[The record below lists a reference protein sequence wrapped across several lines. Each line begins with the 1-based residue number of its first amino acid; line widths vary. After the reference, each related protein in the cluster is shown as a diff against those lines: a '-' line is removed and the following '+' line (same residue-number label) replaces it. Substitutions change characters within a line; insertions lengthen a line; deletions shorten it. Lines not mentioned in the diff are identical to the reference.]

1 MWLFMRSFVDNP
13 PQKSTLGT
21 VCCRQSSSSHAG
33 SRCAGKA
40 CHHKDPVNTPIRRL
54 RTVELAL
61 PKSSAAASKYISGCD
76 FDATA
81 GARGNGGW
89 SQESAS
95 QPIPTNQTTSSSKT
109 APENLGFGN
118 APFQLTLHNFSVQQR
133 ELASYITSNLT
144 TAGESDI
151 ASYRI
156 PDNSRTMAAKR
167 KAAGMAA
174 TMVEEPVDPSD
185 ELMFL
190 ALGGGNE
197 VGRSCHIIQYKG
209 KTVMLDAGQHPA
221 YDGLAA
227 LPFFDDFDLSTVDV
241 LLISHFHIDHAASL
255 PYVLAKTNFRGRV
268 FMTHPT
274 KAIYKW
280 LIQDS
285 VRVGNTSSN
294 PTSQPV
300 YTEQDHLN
308 TFPQIEA
315 IDYHTTHTISSI
327 RITPYPAG
335 HVLGA
340 AMFLIEIAGL
350 KIFFTGDYSR
360 EQDRHLVSAESRSP
374 SRARTSLDEN
384 ITGIL
389 NRGGRVLMPVFALG
403 RAQELLLIL
412 DEYWGKHSEYQK
424 IPIYYAS
431 NLARKCM
438 VVYQTY
444 VGAMNDNIK
453 RLFRERMA
461 EAEAAGDGAG
471 KGGPW
476 DFKYIRSLKN
486 LDRFDDVGGCVMLA
500 SPGMLQNGVS
510 RELLERWAPS
520 DKNGVI
526 ITGYS
531 VEGTMAKHIVTEPDQ
546 IHAVMSRNTN
556 GVRRGPGGDGEK
568 VMIPRR
574 CTVAEYSFAA
584 HVDGNENREFI
595 EEVAAPVVILVHGE
609 QHNMMRLKS
618 KLLSLNSG
626 KPEQEKTK
634 VYSPRN
640 CEELRILFKA
650 DKTAKVVGKLA
661 SIPPPNKLQ
670 MTDDYDAPLVTG
682 VLVQNDFKMSV
693 VDPEDL
699 REYAGLTTS
708 MIACKQ
714 RLTLSAAGI
723 DLIKWALEGT
733 FGSIEE
739 LPETKNRGSNGT
751 EENGDEKM
759 EDADEEI
766 TQTMTAYL
774 VMGCV
779 TPCRR
784 QAVRQQEPAYSRAAD
799 AEPAR
804 PPVAAGAARAA
815 VPLPRGAVR
824 RRRRLAG
831 GGAQAAA
838 PDQGREGGGQG
849 EADAGS
855 EASMELSDDGEEE
868 EKLLQARQQAEVE
881 RLHKIGIPVP
891 GVTIKVDKMVATV
904 WLEDLEVECPNRVFA
919 DRVRAVV
926 ERAAEVT
933 APLWG

>member
-1 MWLFMRSFVDNP
+1 M
-13 PQKSTLGT
+13 
-21 VCCRQSSSSHAG
+21 
-33 SRCAGKA
+33 
-40 CHHKDPVNTPIRRL
+40 
-54 RTVELAL
+54 
-61 PKSSAAASKYISGCD
+61 AS
-76 FDATA
+76 
-81 GARGNGGW
+81 
-89 SQESAS
+89 
-95 QPIPTNQTTSSSKT
+95 
-109 APENLGFGN
+109 
-118 APFQLTLHNFSVQQR
+118 
-133 ELASYITSNLT
+133 
-144 TAGESDI
+144 
-151 ASYRI
+151 
-156 PDNSRTMAAKR
+156 KR
-167 KAAGMAA
+167 KASAMAA
-174 TMVEEPVDPSD
+174 TIDEEPVDPAD

-190 ALGGGNE
+190 CLGGGNE

-350 KIFFTGDYSR
+350 NIFFTGDYSR
-360 EQDRHLVSAESRSP
+360 EQDRHLVSAEVPRGIKIDVLITESTYGVSTHVPRLEREQALMKSI
-374 SRARTSLDEN
+374 TS
-384 ITGIL
+384 IL

-412 DEYWGKHSEYQK
+412 DEYWGKHSEFQK

-510 RELLERWAPS
+510 RELLERWAPNE
-520 DKNGVI
+520 KNGVI

-531 VEGTMAKHIVTEPDQ
+531 VEGTMAKHIVQEPDQ
-546 IHAVMSRNTN
+546 IQAVMSRNLHA
-556 GVRRGPGGDGEK
+556 VRRAPGGDGEK

-574 CTVAEYSFAA
+574 CSVAEYSFAA
-584 HVDGNENREFI
+584 HVDGQENKEFI

-618 KLLSLNSG
+618 KLLSLNAG
-626 KPEQEKTK
+626 KADKVK

-640 CEELRILFKA
+640 CEELRIPFKT
-650 DKTAKVVGKLA
+650 DKVAKVVGKLA
-661 SIPPPNKLQ
+661 SIPPPQQLP
-670 MTDDYDAPLVTG
+670 MPDDQSTELIAG
-682 VLVQNDFKMSV
+682 VIVQNDFKMSLM
-693 VDPEDL
+693 DPEDL

-708 MIACKQ
+708 TIACRQ
-714 RLTLSAAGI
+714 RFTLSAAGI

-733 FGSIEE
+733 FGNIEE
-739 LPETKNRGSNGT
+739 LPETKNRKENYDAEANG
-751 EENGDEKM
+751 NGKLP
-759 EDADEEI
+759 DADEEVA
-766 TQTMTAYL
+766 QLVAAYL
-774 VMGCV
+774 VMGCI
-779 TPCRR
+779 T
-784 QAVRQQEPAYSRAAD
+784 VRYRNNGEVELEWEGNMLNDGIAD
-799 AEPAR
+799 AVMAVLLSVESSPAAVKRSASKHPHSHGLPAR
-804 PPVAAGAARAA
+804 NPHANLTPAERLERLFLFLEAQFGADALAPVAIPKLPPLVKDKKPKKSEDDDDDAAS
-815 VPLPRGAVR
+815 
-824 RRRRLAG
+824 
-831 GGAQAAA
+831 
-838 PDQGREGGGQG
+838 D
-849 EADAGS
+849 
-855 EASMELSDDGEEE
+855 ASMELSDDGEEE
-868 EKLLQARQQAEVE
+868 ERLLELRQQTELE

-904 WLEDLEVECPNRVFA
+904 WLEDLEVECNHKAFA
-919 DRVRAVV
+919 DRVKAVV
-926 ERAAEVT
+926 ERAVEVT

>member
-1 MWLFMRSFVDNP
+1 M
-13 PQKSTLGT
+13 ST
-21 VCCRQSSSSHAG
+21 
-33 SRCAGKA
+33 
-40 CHHKDPVNTPIRRL
+40 
-54 RTVELAL
+54 
-61 PKSSAAASKYISGCD
+61 
-76 FDATA
+76 
-81 GARGNGGW
+81 
-89 SQESAS
+89 
-95 QPIPTNQTTSSSKT
+95 
-109 APENLGFGN
+109 
-118 APFQLTLHNFSVQQR
+118 
-133 ELASYITSNLT
+133 
-144 TAGESDI
+144 
-151 ASYRI
+151 
-156 PDNSRTMAAKR
+156 KR
-167 KAAGMAA
+167 KASAMANA
-174 TMVEEPVDPSD
+174 PAEEPVDPSD

-190 ALGGGNE
+190 CLGGGNE

-227 LPFFDDFDLSTVDV
+227 LPFYDDFDLSTVDV

-360 EQDRHLVSAESRSP
+360 EQDRHLVSAEVPRGVKIDVLITESTYGVSTHVPRLEREQALMKSI
-374 SRARTSLDEN
+374 TS
-384 ITGIL
+384 IL

-412 DEYWGKHSEYQK
+412 DEYWGKHQEFQK
-424 IPIYYAS
+424 VPIYYAS

-461 EAEAAGDGAG
+461 EAEAAKDGA

-476 DFKYIRSLKN
+476 DFKFIRSLKN
-486 LDRFDDVGGCVMLA
+486 LDRFDDVGSCVMLA

-531 VEGTMAKHIVTEPDQ
+531 VEGTMAKHIVQEPDQ
-546 IHAVMSRNTN
+546 IQAVMSRNTN
-556 GVRRGPGGDGEK
+556 AIRRAPGADSEK
-568 VMIPRR
+568 IMIPRR
-574 CTVAEYSFAA
+574 CSVAEYSFAA
-584 HVDGNENREFI
+584 HVDGQENKEFI

-618 KLLSLNSG
+618 KLLSLNAG
-626 KPEQEKTK
+626 KADK
-634 VYSPRN
+634 VKVFSPRN
-640 CEELRILFKA
+640 CEELRIPFKT
-650 DKTAKVVGKLA
+650 DKIAKVVGKLA
-661 SIPPPNKLQ
+661 SIPPPRQLLTPDNQ
-670 MTDDYDAPLVTG
+670 ETQLVAG
-682 VLVQNDFKMSV
+682 VIVQNDFKMSLM
-693 VDPEDL
+693 DPEDL

-708 MIACKQ
+708 TIACRQ
-714 RLTLSAAGI
+714 RFRLSAAGF

-733 FGSIEE
+733 FGNIEE
-739 LPETKNRGSNGT
+739 VHEDKK
-751 EENGDEKM
+751 EENGDDVTNGTKE
-759 EDADEEI
+759 EADEEI
-766 TQTMTAYL
+766 NQIVAAYL

-779 TPCRR
+779 T
-784 QAVRQQEPAYSRAAD
+784 VRYRNNGEVELEWEGNTLNDGIAD
-799 AEPAR
+799 AIMTVIFSVESSPAAVTR
-804 PPVAAGAARAA
+804 SASKHSHSHDHSHDFKLPERNPHANLSPDERLERLFLFLEAQFGADAVSPIPLPKLPPVAKDSKPPKSETKAEDGA
-815 VPLPRGAVR
+815 
-824 RRRRLAG
+824 
-831 GGAQAAA
+831 
-838 PDQGREGGGQG
+838 DS
-849 EADAGS
+849 D
-855 EASMELSDDGEEE
+855 ASMELSDDEEE
-868 EKLLQARQQAEVE
+868 EERLLELRQKAELD

-891 GVTIKVDKMVATV
+891 GVQIKVDKVVAMV
-904 WLEDLEVECPNRVFA
+904 WLENLEVECANKMLAARIKV
-919 DRVRAVV
+919 VV
-926 ERAAEVT
+926 ERAVEVT
-933 APLWG
+933 APLWA

>member
-1 MWLFMRSFVDNP
+1 M
-13 PQKSTLGT
+13 
-21 VCCRQSSSSHAG
+21 
-33 SRCAGKA
+33 
-40 CHHKDPVNTPIRRL
+40 
-54 RTVELAL
+54 
-61 PKSSAAASKYISGCD
+61 AS
-76 FDATA
+76 
-81 GARGNGGW
+81 
-89 SQESAS
+89 
-95 QPIPTNQTTSSSKT
+95 
-109 APENLGFGN
+109 
-118 APFQLTLHNFSVQQR
+118 
-133 ELASYITSNLT
+133 
-144 TAGESDI
+144 
-151 ASYRI
+151 
-156 PDNSRTMAAKR
+156 KR
-167 KAAGMAA
+167 KAAAMAS
-174 TMVEEPVDPSD
+174 TVPDEPVDPAD

-190 ALGGGNE
+190 CLGGGNE

-294 PTSQPV
+294 PTSQLV

-350 KIFFTGDYSR
+350 NIFFTGDYSR
-360 EQDRHLVSAESRSP
+360 EQDRHLVSAEVPRGVKIDVLITESTYGVASHVPRVEREQALMKS
-374 SRARTSLDEN
+374 

-412 DEYWGKHSEYQK
+412 DEYWAKHGDFQK
-424 IPIYYAS
+424 FPIYYAS

-438 VVYQTY
+438 LVYQTY

-461 EAEAAGDGAG
+461 EAEASGDGAG

-476 DFKYIRSLKN
+476 DFKFIRSLKN
-486 LDRFDDVGGCVMLA
+486 IDRFDDVGGCVMLA

-520 DKNGVI
+520 EKNGVI

-531 VEGTMAKHIVTEPDQ
+531 VEGTMAKQIMQEPDQ
-546 IHAVMSRNTN
+546 IQSVMSRNM
-556 GVRRGPGGDGEK
+556 GGARRGPGGDAEK

-574 CTVAEYSFAA
+574 CTVQEYSFAA
-584 HVDGNENREFI
+584 HVDGVENREFI

-609 QHNMMRLKS
+609 VHNMMRLKS
-618 KLLSLNSG
+618 KLLSLNSN
-626 KPEQEKTK
+626 KTNK
-634 VYSPRN
+634 VKVFSPKN
-640 CEELRILFKA
+640 CEELRIPFKQ
-650 DKTAKVVGKLA
+650 DKTAKVVGRLA
-661 SIPPPNKLQ
+661 AIPPPS
-670 MTDDYDAPLVTG
+670 DAMDTSVHEPQLVTG
-682 VLVQNDFKMSV
+682 VLVQNDFKMSLMA
-693 VDPEDL
+693 PEDL
-699 REYAGLTTS
+699 REYAGLTTTT
-708 MIACKQ
+708 IACKQ
-714 RLTLSAAGI
+714 RFKLSAAGI

-733 FGSIEE
+733 FGTIEE
-739 LPETKNRGSNGT
+739 LPPAPPAGFVKELPDDDANVKS
-751 EENGDEKM
+751 EDVDMLKDEQQRP
-759 EDADEEI
+759 EDVVAS
-766 TQTMTAYL
+766 YL

-779 TPCRR
+779 T
-784 QAVRQQEPAYSRAAD
+784 VRYHKSGEVELEWEGNMLNDGIAD
-799 AEPAR
+799 SVLFVLMNVESSP
-804 PPVAAGAARAA
+804 AA
-815 VPLPRGAVR
+815 VKRSSNKHSHSHGPPPEEPSPLPPHNLHANLSPADRLDRLMMFLEAQFGA
-824 RRRRLAG
+824 
-831 GGAQAAA
+831 
-838 PDQGREGGGQG
+838 DN
-849 EADAGS
+849 DAGTD
-855 EASMELSDDGEEE
+855 ASMDVSEDEDEQLRE
-868 EKLLQARQQAEVE
+868 RQQAELA
-881 RLHKIGIPVP
+881 RLHRLGIPVP
-891 GVTIKVDKMVATV
+891 GIGIKVDKMEATV
-904 WLEDLEVECPNRVFA
+904 WLEDLEVECRNKVLS

-926 ERAAEVT
+926 ERAVEVT

>member
-1 MWLFMRSFVDNP
+1 M
-13 PQKSTLGT
+13 
-21 VCCRQSSSSHAG
+21 
-33 SRCAGKA
+33 
-40 CHHKDPVNTPIRRL
+40 
-54 RTVELAL
+54 
-61 PKSSAAASKYISGCD
+61 AS
-76 FDATA
+76 
-81 GARGNGGW
+81 
-89 SQESAS
+89 
-95 QPIPTNQTTSSSKT
+95 
-109 APENLGFGN
+109 
-118 APFQLTLHNFSVQQR
+118 
-133 ELASYITSNLT
+133 
-144 TAGESDI
+144 
-151 ASYRI
+151 
-156 PDNSRTMAAKR
+156 KR
-167 KAAGMAA
+167 KASAI
-174 TMVEEPVDPSD
+174 TTTVDEEPVDPSD

-190 ALGGGNE
+190 CLGGGNE

-241 LLISHFHIDHAASL
+241 LLISHFHVDHAASL

-285 VRVGNTSSN
+285 IRVGNTSSN

-300 YTEQDHLN
+300 YTEQDHLS
-308 TFPQIEA
+308 TFSQIEA

-350 KIFFTGDYSR
+350 NIFFTGDYSR
-360 EQDRHLVSAESRSP
+360 EQDRHLVSAEVPRGIKIDVLITESTYGVSTHVPRLE
-374 SRARTSLDEN
+374 REQALMKT

-412 DEYWGKHSEYQK
+412 DEYWGKHPEFQK

-461 EAEAAGDGAG
+461 EAEAAGNGAG
-471 KGGPW
+471 TGGPW
-476 DFKYIRSLKN
+476 DFKFIRSLKS
-486 LDRFDDVGGCVMLA
+486 LDRFDDVGSCVMLA
-500 SPGMLQNGVS
+500 SPGMLQNGIS
-510 RELLERWAPS
+510 RELLERWAPNE
-520 DKNGVI
+520 KNGVI

-531 VEGTMAKHIVTEPDQ
+531 VEGTMAKHIVQEPDQ
-546 IHAVMSRNTN
+546 IQAVMSRNIN
-556 GVRRGPGGDGEK
+556 AVRRAPGGDNEK

-574 CTVAEYSFAA
+574 CSVAEYSFAA
-584 HVDGNENREFI
+584 HVDGQENREFI

-618 KLLSLNSG
+618 KLLSLNSN
-626 KPEQEKTK
+626 KTDKVK

-640 CEELRILFKA
+640 CEELRIPFKT
-650 DKTAKVVGKLA
+650 DKVAKVVGKLA
-661 SIPPPNKLQ
+661 AIPPPKHLP
-670 MTDDYDAPLVTG
+670 TPDDQTPELIAG
-682 VLVQNDFKMSV
+682 VIVQNDFKMSLM
-693 VDPEDL
+693 DPEDL

-708 MIACKQ
+708 TIACRQ
-714 RLTLSAAGI
+714 RFTLSAAGI

-739 LPETKNRGSNGT
+739 LPETKNRKESSESDET
-751 EENGDEKM
+751 NGDGKLTE
-759 EDADEEI
+759 ADEEMP
-766 TQTMTAYL
+766 QLVAAYL

-779 TPCRR
+779 T
-784 QAVRQQEPAYSRAAD
+784 VRYRSNGEVELEWEGNMLNDGIAD
-799 AEPAR
+799 AVMAVLLSVESSPAAVKRSASKHPHSHGLPAR
-804 PPVAAGAARAA
+804 NPHANLSPAERLERLFMFLEAQFGADNVAPIATPKLPPLVKDKKPKKSEDDEDAAS
-815 VPLPRGAVR
+815 
-824 RRRRLAG
+824 
-831 GGAQAAA
+831 
-838 PDQGREGGGQG
+838 D
-849 EADAGS
+849 
-855 EASMELSDDGEEE
+855 ASMELSDDGDEEE
-868 EKLLQARQQAEVE
+868 RLLELRQQTELE

-891 GVTIKVDKMVATV
+891 GVSIKVDKMVATV
-904 WLEDLEVECPNRVFA
+904 WLEDLEVECNHKAFA
-919 DRVRAVV
+919 DRVKAVV
-926 ERAAEVT
+926 EQAIEVT

>member
-1 MWLFMRSFVDNP
+1 M
-13 PQKSTLGT
+13 
-21 VCCRQSSSSHAG
+21 
-33 SRCAGKA
+33 
-40 CHHKDPVNTPIRRL
+40 
-54 RTVELAL
+54 
-61 PKSSAAASKYISGCD
+61 AS
-76 FDATA
+76 
-81 GARGNGGW
+81 
-89 SQESAS
+89 
-95 QPIPTNQTTSSSKT
+95 
-109 APENLGFGN
+109 
-118 APFQLTLHNFSVQQR
+118 
-133 ELASYITSNLT
+133 
-144 TAGESDI
+144 
-151 ASYRI
+151 
-156 PDNSRTMAAKR
+156 KR
-167 KAAGMAA
+167 KASAMNASA
-174 TMVEEPVDPSD
+174 QDEPVDPSD

-190 ALGGGNE
+190 CLGGGNE

-227 LPFFDDFDLSTVDV
+227 LPFYDDFDLSTVDV

-285 VRVGNTSSN
+285 VRVGNTASN
-294 PTSQPV
+294 SATQL

-350 KIFFTGDYSR
+350 NVFFTGDYSR
-360 EQDRHLVSAESRSP
+360 EQDRHLVSAEVPKGLKIDVLITESTYGIASHVPRVEREQALMKS
-374 SRARTSLDEN
+374 

-389 NRGGRVLMPVFALG
+389 NRGGRALLPVFALG

-412 DEYWGKHSEYQK
+412 DEYWAKHAEFQK
-424 IPIYYAS
+424 FPIYYAS

-438 VVYQTY
+438 VIYQTY

-461 EAEAAGDGAG
+461 EAEASGDGAG
-471 KGGPW
+471 KNGPW

-510 RELLERWAPS
+510 RELFERWAPS
-520 DKNGVI
+520 EKNGVI

-531 VEGTMAKHIVTEPDQ
+531 VEGTMARQIMQEPDQ
-546 IHAVMSRNTN
+546 IQAVMSRSIA
-556 GVRRGPGGDGEK
+556 GARRGPGGDSEK
-568 VMIPRR
+568 VLIPRR
-574 CTVAEYSFAA
+574 CSVQEYSFAA
-584 HVDGNENREFI
+584 HVDGVENREFI

-618 KLLSLNSG
+618 KLLSLNAS
-626 KPEQEKTK
+626 KTTKVK

-640 CEELRILFKA
+640 CEELRIPFKA

-661 SIPPPNKLQ
+661 SISPPQ
-670 MTDDYDAPLVTG
+670 DIDGSAPLVTG
-682 VLVQNDFKMSV
+682 VLVQNDFKLSLMA
-693 VDPEDL
+693 PEDL
-699 REYAGLTTS
+699 REYAGLNTTT
-708 MIACKQ
+708 ITCKQ
-714 RLTLSAAGI
+714 RLTLSAAGV
-723 DLIKWALEGT
+723 DLVRWALEGT
-733 FGSIEE
+733 FGAVEE
-739 LPETKNRGSNGT
+739 LPEMHRIKSSKQDDMVMDG
-751 EENGDEKM
+751 EDEKM
-759 EDADEEI
+759 AEDADEEVANLVA
-766 TQTMTAYL
+766 AYL

-779 TPCRR
+779 SVRYRTNGEVELEWEGNMLNDGIADSVM
-784 QAVRQQEPAYSRAAD
+784 AVLFSVESSP
-799 AEPAR
+799 
-804 PPVAAGAARAA
+804 AA
-815 VPLPRGAVR
+815 VKRSSANSKHSHSHGEPDEGLYAAQPDSKNPHAHISPEDRLERLMWFLEAQFGADNVAPVEDPKLPLLPAPSPKEEDEAVKVEK
-824 RRRRLAG
+824 
-831 GGAQAAA
+831 
-838 PDQGREGGGQG
+838 PEEDEDMDVDDKDKKSSEDED
-849 EADAGS
+849 EA
-855 EASMELSDDGEEE
+855 
-868 EKLLQARQQAEVE
+868 KQQLQERQLKEIA
-881 RLHKIGIPVP
+881 RLHKLGIPVP
-891 GVTIKVDKMVATV
+891 GISIKVDKMTATI
-904 WLEDLEVECPNRVFA
+904 WLEDLEVECNNKVFA

-926 ERAAEVT
+926 ERAVEVT

>member
-1 MWLFMRSFVDNP
+1 M
-13 PQKSTLGT
+13 
-21 VCCRQSSSSHAG
+21 
-33 SRCAGKA
+33 
-40 CHHKDPVNTPIRRL
+40 
-54 RTVELAL
+54 
-61 PKSSAAASKYISGCD
+61 AS
-76 FDATA
+76 
-81 GARGNGGW
+81 
-89 SQESAS
+89 
-95 QPIPTNQTTSSSKT
+95 
-109 APENLGFGN
+109 
-118 APFQLTLHNFSVQQR
+118 
-133 ELASYITSNLT
+133 
-144 TAGESDI
+144 
-151 ASYRI
+151 
-156 PDNSRTMAAKR
+156 KR
-167 KAAGMAA
+167 KASAMTTAPAA
-174 TMVEEPVDPSD
+174 EEPVDPSD

-190 ALGGGNE
+190 CLGGGNE

-241 LLISHFHIDHAASL
+241 LLISHCAPRHAHFHVDHAASL

-285 VRVGNTSSN
+285 VRVGNTSSH

-350 KIFFTGDYSR
+350 NIFFTGDYSR
-360 EQDRHLVSAESRSP
+360 EQDRHLVSAEVPRGIKIDV
-374 SRARTSLDEN
+374 L
-384 ITGIL
+384 ITESTYGVSTHVPRLEREQALMKSITNIL

-403 RAQELLLIL
+403 RAQEILLIL
-412 DEYWGKHSEYQK
+412 DEYWGKHTEFQK

-461 EAEAAGDGAG
+461 EAEASGEGAA

-520 DKNGVI
+520 EKNGVI

-531 VEGTMAKHIVTEPDQ
+531 VEGTMAKQIVQEPDQ
-546 IHAVMSRNTN
+546 IQAVMSRNTN
-556 GVRRGPGGDGEK
+556 AVRRAPGADSEK

-574 CTVAEYSFAA
+574 CSVAEYSFAA
-584 HVDGNENREFI
+584 HVDGQENKEFI
-595 EEVAAPVVILVHGE
+595 EEVGAPVVILVHGE

-618 KLLSLNSG
+618 KLLSLNAG
-626 KPEQEKTK
+626 KTDK
-634 VYSPRN
+634 VKVFSPRN
-640 CEELRILFKA
+640 CEELRIPFKT
-650 DKTAKVVGKLA
+650 DKVAKVVGKLA
-661 SIPPPNKLQ
+661 SIPPPRQLP
-670 MTDDYDAPLVTG
+670 TPDDQDSGLVAG
-682 VLVQNDFKMSV
+682 VIVQNDFKMSLM
-693 VDPEDL
+693 DPEDL

-708 MIACKQ
+708 MIACRQ
-714 RLTLSAAGI
+714 RFTLSAAGI

-739 LPETKNRGSNGT
+739 LPEAKKLEQGN
-751 EENGDEKM
+751 DETNEDGEM
-759 EDADEEI
+759 PDADEEVP
-766 TQTMTAYL
+766 QLVAAYL

-779 TPCRR
+779 M
-784 QAVRQQEPAYSRAAD
+784 VRYRNNGEVELEWEGNMLNDGIAD
-799 AEPAR
+799 AVMAVLLSTESSP
-804 PPVAAGAARAA
+804 AA
-815 VPLPRGAVR
+815 VKQSASKHSHSHELPDRNPHANLTPVE
-824 RRRRLAG
+824 RLERLFLFLE
-831 GGAQAAA
+831 AQF
-838 PDQGREGGGQG
+838 G
-849 EADAGS
+849 ADAVAPIAVPKLPPLTKDKKPSKADGDEDAKS
-855 EASMELSDDGEEE
+855 DASMELSDDGEEE
-868 EKLLQARQQAEVE
+868 ERLLELRQKTELE
-881 RLHKIGIPVP
+881 RLHKLGIPVP

-904 WLEDLEVECPNRVFA
+904 WLEDLEIECSQKAFA
-919 DRVRAVV
+919 DRVKAVV
-926 ERAAEVT
+926 ERAIEVT

>member
-1 MWLFMRSFVDNP
+1 
-13 PQKSTLGT
+13 
-21 VCCRQSSSSHAG
+21 
-33 SRCAGKA
+33 
-40 CHHKDPVNTPIRRL
+40 
-54 RTVELAL
+54 
-61 PKSSAAASKYISGCD
+61 
-76 FDATA
+76 
-81 GARGNGGW
+81 
-89 SQESAS
+89 
-95 QPIPTNQTTSSSKT
+95 
-109 APENLGFGN
+109 
-118 APFQLTLHNFSVQQR
+118 
-133 ELASYITSNLT
+133 
-144 TAGESDI
+144 
-151 ASYRI
+151 
-156 PDNSRTMAAKR
+156 MAAKR
-167 KAAGMAA
+167 KASAMAA
-174 TMVEEPVDPSD
+174 TVADEPVDPAD

-190 ALGGGNE
+190 CLGGGNE

-241 LLISHFHIDHAASL
+241 LLITQLETKALIEDSFHIDHAASL
-255 PYVLAKTNFRGRV
+255 PYVLSKTNFRGRV

-300 YTEQDHLN
+300 YTEADHLN

-360 EQDRHLVSAESRSP
+360 EQDRHLVSAEVPKGVKIDVLITESTYGIASHVPRLEREQALMKSI
-374 SRARTSLDEN
+374 TS
-384 ITGIL
+384 IL

-412 DEYWGKHSEYQK
+412 DEYWGKHQEFQK
-424 IPIYYAS
+424 FPIYYAS

-461 EAEAAGDGAG
+461 EAEASGEGSG

-510 RELLERWAPS
+510 RELLERWAPNE
-520 DKNGVI
+520 KNGVI

-531 VEGTMAKHIVTEPDQ
+531 VEGTMAKQIMQEPDQ
-546 IHAVMSRNTN
+546 IQAVMSRTTA
-556 GVRRGPGGDGEK
+556 GARRGPGGESEK
-568 VMIPRR
+568 VFLPRR
-574 CTVAEYSFAA
+574 CSVAEYSFAA
-584 HVDGNENREFI
+584 HVDGTENREFI

-618 KLLSLNSG
+618 KLLSLNAG
-626 KPEQEKTK
+626 KATK
-634 VYSPRN
+634 VKVFSPKN
-640 CEELRILFKA
+640 CEELRIPFKQ

-661 SIPPPNKLQ
+661 TIPPPTSLNPSPESQ
-670 MTDDYDAPLVTG
+670 QLVTG
-682 VLVQNDFKMSV
+682 VLVQNDFKLSLMA
-693 VDPEDL
+693 PEDL
-699 REYAGLTTS
+699 REYAGLNTTT
-708 MIACKQ
+708 ITCKQ
-714 RLTLSAAGI
+714 RLRLAAAGV
-723 DLIKWALEGT
+723 DLVRWGLEGV
-733 FGSIEE
+733 FGKIDE
-739 LPETKNRGSNGT
+739 LPEMRRSHKVTNGGDT
-751 EENGDEKM
+751 EMKDGEE
-759 EDADEEI
+759 EEEADEEV
-766 TQTMTAYL
+766 ARLVASYL

-779 TPCRR
+779 T
-784 QAVRQQEPAYSRAAD
+784 VRYRSDGEVEIEWEGNMLNDAIAD
-799 AEPAR
+799 SVMTCLFNIESSP
-804 PPVAAGAARAA
+804 AA
-815 VPLPRGAVR
+815 VKRSASSHSHDHEPKPLPKNPHANVSPAERLERFLMFLEAQFGADNVDPVKEPRLPPLPEGEDTKTKAITAEGEGDAPMEASSDDEASQENKLEAR
-824 RRRRLAG
+824 RR
-831 GGAQAAA
+831 
-838 PDQGREGGGQG
+838 
-849 EADAGS
+849 
-855 EASMELSDDGEEE
+855 
-868 EKLLQARQQAEVE
+868 AEIE

-891 GVTIKVDKMVATV
+891 GVRVKVDKMEAVV
-904 WLEDLEVECPNRVFA
+904 WLEDLEVECSHKAFA
-919 DRVRAVV
+919 DRVRRVC
-926 ERAAEVT
+926 EHAAEVT
-933 APLWG
+933 APLW

>member
-1 MWLFMRSFVDNP
+1 M
-13 PQKSTLGT
+13 
-21 VCCRQSSSSHAG
+21 
-33 SRCAGKA
+33 
-40 CHHKDPVNTPIRRL
+40 
-54 RTVELAL
+54 
-61 PKSSAAASKYISGCD
+61 AS
-76 FDATA
+76 
-81 GARGNGGW
+81 
-89 SQESAS
+89 
-95 QPIPTNQTTSSSKT
+95 
-109 APENLGFGN
+109 
-118 APFQLTLHNFSVQQR
+118 
-133 ELASYITSNLT
+133 
-144 TAGESDI
+144 
-151 ASYRI
+151 
-156 PDNSRTMAAKR
+156 KR
-167 KAAGMAA
+167 KAAAMASA
-174 TMVEEPVDPSD
+174 VPEEPVDPAD

-190 ALGGGNE
+190 CLGGGNE

-294 PTSQPV
+294 PTTQLV

-308 TFPQIEA
+308 TFPMIEA

-350 KIFFTGDYSR
+350 NILFTGDYSR
-360 EQDRHLVSAESRSP
+360 EQDRHLVSAEVPKGVKVDVLITESTYGIASHVPRLEREQALMKS
-374 SRARTSLDEN
+374 

-412 DEYWGKHSEYQK
+412 DEYWGKHRDFQK
-424 IPIYYAS
+424 FPIYYAS

-438 VVYQTY
+438 LVYQTY

-461 EAEAAGDGAG
+461 EAEASGDAAG

-476 DFKYIRSLKN
+476 DFKFIRSLKS

-520 DKNGVI
+520 EKNGVI

-531 VEGTMAKHIVTEPDQ
+531 VEGTMAKQIMQEPEQ
-546 IHAVMSRNTN
+546 IQAVMTRSSA
-556 GVRRGPGGDGEK
+556 GGRRAPGGDAEK

-574 CTVAEYSFAA
+574 CTVQEYSFAA
-584 HVDGNENREFI
+584 HVDGTENREFI

-609 QHNMMRLKS
+609 VHNMMRLKS
-618 KLLSLNSG
+618 KLLSLNAH
-626 KPEQEKTK
+626 KTSK
-634 VYSPRN
+634 VKVFSPRN
-640 CEELRILFKA
+640 CEELRIPFKT

-661 SIPPPNKLQ
+661 SIPQPTKMPKEELGSQ
-670 MTDDYDAPLVTG
+670 EPQLITG
-682 VLVQNDFKMSV
+682 VLVQNDFKMSLMA
-693 VDPEDL
+693 PEDL
-699 REYAGLTTS
+699 REYAGLTTTT
-708 MIACKQ
+708 IACKQ
-714 RLTLSAAGI
+714 RLRLTAAGI
-723 DLIKWALEGT
+723 DLIKWGLEGT

-739 LPETKNRGSNGT
+739 LPEAKLRLKNGADAESNGDT
-751 EENGDEKM
+751 KM
-759 EDADEEI
+759 EEADEEFPI
-766 TQTMTAYL
+766 DEVVAAYL

-779 TPCRR
+779 TVRYRTSGEVELEWEGNMLNDGIADAVMAVLLGIESSPAAVKHRLERLMMFLEAQFGADNVSPIAEPKLPPALPNEQPKAIKPLKSKSDSNGGDSMDVSDEDERPTTAEDDEERVLRER
-784 QAVRQQEPAYSRAAD
+784 QA
-799 AEPAR
+799 AE
-804 PPVAAGAARAA
+804 
-815 VPLPRGAVR
+815 
-824 RRRRLAG
+824 LA
-831 GGAQAAA
+831 
-838 PDQGREGGGQG
+838 
-849 EADAGS
+849 
-855 EASMELSDDGEEE
+855 
-868 EKLLQARQQAEVE
+868 
-881 RLHKIGIPVP
+881 RLHKLGIR
-891 GVTIKVDKMVATV
+891 
-904 WLEDLEVECPNRVFA
+904 CPA
-919 DRVRAVV
+919 
-926 ERAAEVT
+926 
-933 APLWG
+933 

>member
-1 MWLFMRSFVDNP
+1 M
-13 PQKSTLGT
+13 
-21 VCCRQSSSSHAG
+21 
-33 SRCAGKA
+33 
-40 CHHKDPVNTPIRRL
+40 
-54 RTVELAL
+54 
-61 PKSSAAASKYISGCD
+61 AS
-76 FDATA
+76 
-81 GARGNGGW
+81 
-89 SQESAS
+89 
-95 QPIPTNQTTSSSKT
+95 
-109 APENLGFGN
+109 
-118 APFQLTLHNFSVQQR
+118 
-133 ELASYITSNLT
+133 
-144 TAGESDI
+144 
-151 ASYRI
+151 
-156 PDNSRTMAAKR
+156 KR
-167 KAAGMAA
+167 KASAMAA
-174 TMVEEPVDPSD
+174 PASEEPVDPSD

-190 ALGGGNE
+190 CLGGGNE

-221 YDGLAA
+221 YDGLAS

-241 LLISHFHIDHAASL
+241 LLISHFHVDHAASL
-255 PYVLAKTNFRGRV
+255 PYVLTKTNFRGRV

-285 VRVGNTSSN
+285 IRVGNTSSH

-308 TFPQIEA
+308 SFPQIEA

-350 KIFFTGDYSR
+350 NIFFTGDYSR
-360 EQDRHLVSAESRSP
+360 EQDRHLISAEVPRGVKVDV
-374 SRARTSLDEN
+374 L
-384 ITGIL
+384 ITESTYGVSTHVPRLEREQALMKSVTNIL

-412 DEYWGKHSEYQK
+412 DEYWGKHAEYQK
-424 IPIYYAS
+424 FPIYYAS

-461 EAEAAGDGAG
+461 EAEAAGEGAG

-476 DFKYIRSLKN
+476 DFKFIRSLKS

-531 VEGTMAKHIVTEPDQ
+531 VEGTMAKHIVQEPDQ

-556 GVRRGPGGDGEK
+556 AIRRAPGADSEK
-568 VMIPRR
+568 IMIPRR
-574 CTVAEYSFAA
+574 CSVAEYSFAA
-584 HVDGNENREFI
+584 HVDGQENREFI
-595 EEVAAPVVILVHGE
+595 EEINASVVILVHGE

-618 KLLSLNSG
+618 KLLSLNAN
-626 KPEQEKTK
+626 KTEKTK

-640 CEELRILFKA
+640 CEELRIPFKT
-650 DKTAKVVGKLA
+650 DKVAKVVGKLA
-661 SIPPPNKLQ
+661 SIPLPKTIPSSGGFESE
-670 MTDDYDAPLVTG
+670 LVAG
-682 VLVQNDFKMSV
+682 VIVQNDFKMSLM
-693 VDPEDL
+693 DPEDL

-708 MIACKQ
+708 TISCRQRM
-714 RLTLSAAGI
+714 RLTAAGI

-733 FGSIEE
+733 FGNIEE
-739 LPETKNRGSNGT
+739 LPETRGKDGKG
-751 EENGDEKM
+751 EDDAMDMKDEAA
-759 EDADEEI
+759 DADEEVAHLVA
-766 TQTMTAYL
+766 AYL

-779 TPCRR
+779 T
-784 QAVRQQEPAYSRAAD
+784 VRYRSDGEVEIEWEGNMLNDGIAD
-799 AEPAR
+799 AVMAVLLSTESSPAAVKR
-804 PPVAAGAARAA
+804 SASKHTHSHDFELPTRNLHANLTPQERLERLFLFLESQFGADAVAPVATPNLPPLTRDKKPKKIEGAD
-815 VPLPRGAVR
+815 GA
-824 RRRRLAG
+824 
-831 GGAQAAA
+831 
-838 PDQGREGGGQG
+838 DS
-849 EADAGS
+849 D
-855 EASMELSDDGEEE
+855 ASMELSDDEDEEE
-868 EKLLQARQQAEVE
+868 RLLELRQKTELE
-881 RLHKIGIPVP
+881 RLHKLGIPVP
-891 GVTIKVDKMVATV
+891 GVVITVDKMVATV
-904 WLEDLEVECPNRVFA
+904 WLEDLEVECNHKVFA
-919 DRVRAVV
+919 DRVKAVV
-926 ERAAEVT
+926 ERAVEVT
-933 APLWG
+933 APLWA